1 MHSPSAVAR
10 LFFGLWPDADI
21 RNELQAV
28 QQRWKWPRGS
38 RLTAP
43 DKLHATLHFLGN
55 VERERIPALGHAM
68 QAVRFE
74 RLVMPWESAQVW
86 PGGIAIVEMGVT
98 HSLQALHETM
108 AAVLLEQGL
117 TPEARRYRPH
127 VTLARH
133 AKGAVPAPELPGR
146 AWEADAFVLVES
158 RGGRYE
164 VLQRFQAIRNAP
176 E

>member
-10 LFFGLWPDADI
+10 LFFGLWPDPPV
-21 RNELQAV
+21 RHELLAL
-28 QQRWKWPRGS
+28 QQRWQWPRGA
-38 RLTAP
+38 RVTAP
-43 DKLHATLHFLGN
+43 EKLHATLHFVGN
-55 VERERIPALGHAM
+55 VERERIAGLTDAM
-68 QAVRFE
+68 RSVRFE

-86 PGGIAIVEMGVT
+86 PGGIAVLEMAVT
-98 HSLQALHETM
+98 PSLQTLHE
-108 AAVLLEQGL
+108 AVAIRLLEQGL

-133 AKGAVPAPELPGR
+133 AKGVVSAPDLPGM

-164 VLQRFQAIRNAP
+164 VLERFQAIRNAD